1 VPKKLSKLQ
10 QKLMND
16 LSKEDTAESLWY
28 SILIDSYF
36 YNLFDPFLF
45 SQSSSST
52 LIFATISLK
61 TLN

>member
-1 VPKKLSKLQ
+1 MPKKLSKLQ